1 MVDLIRPR
9 VSVITKEG
17 ECQIHITL
25 DLNININ
32 GVTTKIEETKT
43 GKLEEKEAT
52 EWVIPTF
59 DSGDKISFGK
69 KG

>member
-1 MVDLIRPR
+1 MADLIKPR
-9 VSVITKEG
+9 VSVVTKEG

-25 DLNININ
+25 DLNVNIN
-32 GVTTKIEETKT
+32 GITTKVEDIKVGEVEESP
-43 GKLEEKEAT
+43 

-59 DSGDKISFGK
+59 DSGEKISFGK

>member
-1 MVDLIRPR
+1 MVDLIKPR
-9 VSVITKEG
+9 VSVTTKEG

-32 GVTTKIEETKT
+32 GEA
-43 GKLEEKEAT
+43 KLENKESA
-52 EWVIPTF
+52 EWVIPNF
-59 DSGDKISFGK
+59 NSGEKVSFGK